1 MIADII
7 LDFNFCLMYSFCVV
21 LISGQLS
28 VLSCSTVHFTALFTI
43 VLLSK

>member
-28 VLSCSTVHFTALFTI
+28 CSTVHFTALFTL
-43 VLLSK
+43 LLSK